1 MSRSISC
8 AVLCSIALAAFAG
21 AQAAPRDQAVL
32 ELVNREIRPHLPADG
47 IGGAAIAVRVDGRTL
62 FLNTGLADVAQK
74 RPITTDSLFNLASL
88 RKAFEATALAQAFRR
103 GELSFDDPVE
113 RYVSELQQGNDIRRV
128 TLGQLATHTSGLLLP
143 PDEPPWPTR
152 SYTRPEFIRL
162 LNDWKLAEGREPG
175 KQHIYT
181 HAGYVTLERRFG
193 MPIADLIGGRVTRP
207 LGLASTH
214 LPERGADGRAR
225 LAPPFMERT
234 VQGYDAQG
242 APIGK
247 PGDQETFYDFPGTGQ
262 MFSSA
267 RDLAVFLAA
276 NLGELP
282 VDRDLKEAM
291 QLAQRGMF
299 RTEPE
304 VTQALAWEV
313 TEHEGVTLVDKPG
326 GLYNSSGYIGMVPRQ
341 KLGLVILI
349 NRGSQYPYEFGREFL
364 FKLAHAH
371 AR

>member
-1 MSRSISC
+1 LTVIVG
-8 AVLCSIALAAFAG
+8 AGLAS

-47 IGGAAIAVRVDGRTL
+47 IGGAAIAVRIDGRTL

-88 RKAFEATALAQAFRR
+88 RKAFEATVLAQAFRR

-113 RYVSELQQGNDIRRV
+113 RYVGELQQGNDIRRV

-152 SYTRPEFIRL
+152 KYMRPEFIRL

-181 HAGYVTLERRFG
+181 HAGYVLLQLALERRFN
-193 MPIADLIGGRVTRP
+193 MPIADLIGGRVVRP
-207 LGLASTH
+207 LGLVSTL
-214 LPERGADGRAR
+214 LPERGADGRAG
-225 LAPPFMERT
+225 LARSFVERT
-234 VQGYDAQG
+234 AQGYDAQG

-247 PGDQETFYDFPGTGQ
+247 PGDQESFYDFPGTGQ

-291 QLAQRGMF
+291 QLAQRGIF
-299 RTEPE
+299 RTDSE
-304 VTQALAWEV
+304 VMQALAWEV
-313 TEHEGVTLVDKPG
+313 IERDGITLVDKPG
-326 GLYNSSGYIGMVPRQ
+326 GLYNSSAYIGMVPRQ
-341 KLGLVILI
+341 KLGLAILI

-364 FKLAHAH
+364 FRLAHAH

>member
-1 MSRSISC
+1 
-8 AVLCSIALAAFAG
+8 LAAIAAAG
-21 AQAAPRDQAVL
+21 IASAQAAPRDQAVL
-32 ELVNREIRPHLPADG
+32 ELVAREIRPHLPSDG
-47 IGGAAIAVRVDGRTL
+47 IGGAAIAVRIDGRTL

-88 RKAFEATALAQAFRR
+88 RKAFEATVLGQAFRR
-103 GELSFDDPVE
+103 GELSFDDPVA
-113 RYVSELQQGNDIRRV
+113 RYVSELQHGNDIRRV

-152 SYTRPEFIRL
+152 SYTLGEFIRL
-162 LNDWKLAEGREPG
+162 VNDWKLADGREPG

-181 HAGYVTLERRFG
+181 HAGYVLLQLALERRFG
-193 MPIADLIGGRVTRP
+193 MPIAELIDRRVTRP
-207 LGLASTH
+207 LGLASTL
-214 LPERGADGRAR
+214 LPQRGANGRAR
-225 LAPPFMERT
+225 LARPFTERT
-234 VQGYDAQG
+234 VQGYDAEG
-242 APIGK
+242 RPIGA
-247 PGDQETFYDFPGTGQ
+247 PGDQETFYDFPGAGQ

-276 NLGELP
+276 NVGELP
-282 VDRDLKEAM
+282 IDRGLEEAM
-291 QLAQRGMF
+291 QLAQRGVF

-304 VTQALAWEV
+304 VMQALAWEV
-313 TEHEGVTLVDKPG
+313 IERDGVTLVDKPG
-326 GLYNSSGYIGMVPRQ
+326 GLYNASAYIGVVPRE

-364 FKLAHAH
+364 FKLAHTR